1 MRPKSLTNMGVFKPM
16 LAMFMNYVHKCNIY
30 FLYFSTFNLLFAF
43 LFDFF
48 INIPQIGMFCS

>member
-1 MRPKSLTNMGVFKPM
+1 MDVFKPM
-16 LAMFMNYVHKCNIY
+16 LAMFIRYAHKFNIY
-30 FLYFSTFNLLFAF
+30 FLYFSAFILLFAI

>member
-1 MRPKSLTNMGVFKPM
+1 MGVFKPM
-16 LAMFMNYVHKCNIY
+16 LAMFMSYAHKCNIY

-48 INIPQIGMFCS
+48 INIPQIGMFCSDF